1 MFRRWGRL
9 GGRGSLRSAGMVWE
23 RRVCVGVVGGL
34 VGLCFLGRLCGIVVV
49 DGRMG
54 RRRLFGVE

>member
-1 MFRRWGRL
+1 
-9 GGRGSLRSAGMVWE
+9 MVWE